1 MVLMFFALLVIS
13 VVVTFI
19 ATDTLVNKK
28 DLARISRETH
38 PTSIVTPETLHREF
52 CKSLQYTIEIAQVL
66 ANEAEAREWH
76 WSHDYYSRH
85 AKHVELFTLPFDY
98 YVNADNKN
106 IPYFFDINR

>member
-1 MVLMFFALLVIS
+1 MFFALLVIS